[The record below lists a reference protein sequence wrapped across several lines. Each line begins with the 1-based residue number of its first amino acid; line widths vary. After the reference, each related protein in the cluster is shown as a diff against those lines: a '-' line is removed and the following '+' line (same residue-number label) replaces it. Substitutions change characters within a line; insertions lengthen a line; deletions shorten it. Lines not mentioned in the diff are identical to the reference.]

1 MRTVRV
7 ADCCGRCVSL
17 TGKSRQLVVAAIAE
31 EGDPVATTFAV
42 HQTEDPARPF
52 VVTAEKEKELLNA
65 MAANDVVFL
74 GEHHNKASDHAL
86 QAKIISG
93 IAERRGTGNVAVG
106 LEMVQQQFQSALDKY
121 IGREIAE
128 DAAAERALYDG
139 VEWAERWQWSFEDYL
154 PVFRLAREKSIPLIA
169 LNVDSDA
176 MARVRFGG
184 LESLTQAERDLYVQD
199 KKGFIAFSKTP
210 GFIDY
215 VEKIIMPSYS
225 LHARMGLLGKN
236 PSQANFYSSR
246 ILWDEGMSTLA
257 YRFLRKTEAAPP
269 EQKQMMVVLEGAD
282 HVKFS
287 MGSVGRMKRMAPA
300 LKVASVLLNPTP
312 VDTRLDSAQGDGEA
326 PLAISF
332 AYGGQVVTDRD
343 GVIKERVKGVVGV
356 ADYLWFSS
364 PPTLG
369 LLPAGLR
376 SLA

>member
-17 TGKSRQLVVAAIAE
+17 TGKSRQLVAAAIAE

-139 VEWAERWQWSFEDYL
+139 VEWAERWQWSF
-154 PVFRLAREKSIPLIA
+154 VKRRSHQRSHAMRE
-169 LNVDSDA
+169 
-176 MARVRFGG
+176 
-184 LESLTQAERDLYVQD
+184 
-199 KKGFIAFSKTP
+199 
-210 GFIDY
+210 
-215 VEKIIMPSYS
+215 
-225 LHARMGLLGKN
+225 
-236 PSQANFYSSR
+236 
-246 ILWDEGMSTLA
+246 
-257 YRFLRKTEAAPP
+257 
-269 EQKQMMVVLEGAD
+269 
-282 HVKFS
+282 
-287 MGSVGRMKRMAPA
+287 
-300 LKVASVLLNPTP
+300 
-312 VDTRLDSAQGDGEA
+312 
-326 PLAISF
+326 
-332 AYGGQVVTDRD
+332 
-343 GVIKERVKGVVGV
+343 
-356 ADYLWFSS
+356 
-364 PPTLG
+364 
-369 LLPAGLR
+369 R
-376 SLA
+376 S